1 MRLWPNGLLVSILEY
16 RIRRIRARCVK
27 RAKWIFLGEVKDGKE
42 RRMGKL
48 TFGMEKSFI
57 SLFIITPVA
66 GTISWEPNRRLMV
79 LVMLIAMPDAS
90 ATEM

>member
-1 MRLWPNGLLVSILEY
+1 MRLWPKRLLVSRLEY
-16 RIRRIRARCVK
+16 RITRTG
-27 RAKWIFLGEVKDGKE
+27 IFLGEVKDKKE

-66 GTISWEPNRRLMV
+66 GTISWEPNRRLIV

-90 ATEM
+90 ATEI